1 MHQGVLVL
9 ATLPKDLGS
18 ILSSHMASYKHL
30 RLQFQGTQN
39 PLLASVGIRHAHCTQ
54 IRMQIEHSYT

>member
-1 MHQGVLVL
+1 MHQGVVVL

-18 ILSSHMASYKHL
+18 ILSSHMASYKHR
-30 RLQFQGTQN
+30 RLQFQETQN

-54 IRMQIEHSYT
+54 IRMQIKHSYT